1 VLTGRH
7 NPSARLP
14 QTWYSGSA
22 ELPAR
27 EDYDVIGS
35 GWTYRYSRQAH
46 VYPFGHGLSYATFEY
61 RSPAATV
68 REETPGALT
77 VVADLTLANTSD
89 VPGHEV
95 VQLYARRVAGQNQD
109 PARGAAHP
117 RRLRTDS
124 PRRRREPNVTF
135 EVPQER
141 LEQWS
146 HRSPRSCCPAGNYE
160 FEFSRSSA
168 DPAATVRLELS

>member
-1 VLTGRH
+1 
-7 NPSARLP
+7 
-14 QTWYSGSA
+14 
-22 ELPAR
+22 
-27 EDYDVIGS
+27 
-35 GWTYRYSRQAH
+35 
-46 VYPFGHGLSYATFEY
+46 
-61 RSPAATV
+61 V

-109 PARGAAHP
+109 PEQ
-117 RRLRTDS
+117 
-124 PRRRREPNVTF
+124 EPQRILVGFERIHLDPGQSQKLTF

-146 HRSPRSCCPAGNYE
+146 TEKSAKLLPAGNYE

-168 DPAATVRLELS
+168 DPAATVRLQLP